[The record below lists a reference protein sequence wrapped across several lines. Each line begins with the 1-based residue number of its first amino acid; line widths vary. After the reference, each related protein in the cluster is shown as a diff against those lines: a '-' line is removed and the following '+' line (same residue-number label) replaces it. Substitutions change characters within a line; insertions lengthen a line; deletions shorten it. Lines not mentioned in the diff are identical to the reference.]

1 MGRGTQQ
8 VAVVTR
14 TRESD
19 TFKNKKPSDLS
30 DAVIRSLSMRMPDML
45 RHLARSQHLQ
55 PALYSALRGV
65 SVLVWEVQMMA
76 VWRAWQQDVSKAA
89 LSSGQ
94 PLLVSHGADRTGI
107 RGSDYRESEWT
118 AEQQALTFTLL
129 QSKGLDAENS

>member
-1 MGRGTQQ
+1 
-8 VAVVTR
+8 
-14 TRESD
+14 
-19 TFKNKKPSDLS
+19 
-30 DAVIRSLSMRMPDML
+30 
-45 RHLARSQHLQ
+45 
-55 PALYSALRGV
+55 
-65 SVLVWEVQMMA
+65 MMA